1 MRNSKTSKTKAET
14 PERRI
19 LRATAA
25 FYEFS
30 KDALTSPART
40 HSLAWARH
48 VAMYL
53 TWRLYDMSNCDIAA
67 YYNRKNHAS
76 VYHAIKTVKAKLAKS
91 KRVRD
96 EIAAIT
102 LAIK

>member
-1 MRNSKTSKTKAET
+1 MRHSKTNQIKKEATAK
-14 PERRI
+14 RI
-19 LRATAA
+19 LKATANFYA
-25 FYEFS
+25 FPQR
-30 KDALTSPART
+30 ALTSQART

-67 YYNRKNHAS
+67 LYNRRNHGS
-76 VYHAIKTVKAKLAKS
+76 VYHAIKTVKAKLDKS
-91 KRVRD
+91 QRVRD

-102 LAIK
+102 LAIA

>member
-1 MRNSKTSKTKAET
+1 MRHTKINQIKKEAT
-14 PERRI
+14 AKRI
-19 LRATAA
+19 LKATANFYA
-25 FYEFS
+25 FPQR
-30 KDALTSPART
+30 ALTSQART

-48 VAMYL
+48 VAMFL

-67 YYNRKNHAS
+67 FYNRRNHGS
-76 VYHAIKTVKAKLAKS
+76 VYHAIKTVKAKLEKS

>member
-1 MRNSKTSKTKAET
+1 
-14 PERRI
+14 
-19 LRATAA
+19 
-25 FYEFS
+25 
-30 KDALTSPART
+30 
-40 HSLAWARH
+40 
-48 VAMYL
+48 MYL

-102 LAIK
+102 LAIQ